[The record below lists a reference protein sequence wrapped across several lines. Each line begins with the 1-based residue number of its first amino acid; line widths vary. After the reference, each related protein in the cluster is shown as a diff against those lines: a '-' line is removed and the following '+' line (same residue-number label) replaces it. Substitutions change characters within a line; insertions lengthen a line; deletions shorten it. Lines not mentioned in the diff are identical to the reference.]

1 MKIATSVSVTKRP
14 FAHTTIKSFPTII
27 SPLKYLQLIVR
38 HSSSLILSMA
48 GVRYDS
54 TKVLTQAP

>member
-14 FAHTTIKSFPTII
+14 FAHTIKSFPTII
-27 SPLKYLQLIVR
+27 SPLKYWQLIVR

-54 TKVLTQAP
+54 TKVLTPAP

>member
-14 FAHTTIKSFPTII
+14 FAHTTIKFPTII

-54 TKVLTQAP
+54 TKVLTPAP

>member
-14 FAHTTIKSFPTII
+14 FAYTTIKFPTII

-48 GVRYDS
+48 GVIYDS
-54 TKVLTQAP
+54 TKVLTPAP